1 MGDNEARVE
10 LPPQLVSSSIG
21 HRLGLGEWGE
31 RGGDAWG
38 GREDTEREERE
49 TAGQQEGI
57 EGQTEGHQEGT
68 EGQTGGTHGRRR
80 DNGGDVGSAGTH
92 PRPRSARHIPHRSAP
107 LPTAASAPLRERRGG
122 TKKSPQLFRREDDR
136 CRGIT
141 GWGERCHPLRAPRP
155 RVGMR
160 GPRLGL
166 GAELMTMGEQPRCGA
181 AVVEAGT

>member
-1 MGDNEARVE
+1 MGDDQARVE
-10 LPPQLVSSSIG
+10 LPPQLLSSSIG

-38 GREDTEREERE
+38 GREDTEREERQ

-57 EGQTEGHQEGT
+57 GGQTEGHHEGT

-80 DNGGDVGSAGTH
+80 DNGGMWARPALTRGPAAPATSRTAPRRF
-92 PRPRSARHIPHRSAP
+92 PRPRPHRCG
-107 LPTAASAPLRERRGG
+107 ERRGG

-160 GPRLGL
+160 DPRLGP